1 MEIARK
7 PLFPFYVC
15 EINFP
20 TLNSAQAE
28 AITWEIPALLNDTKN
43 STIRTDFI
51 TLSWFTLT
59 HLPHCAEFSSKSI
72 RTFYF
77 NNKVHTVHISAKC
90 ISYSLEVYIYLYVFY
105 LIWTLYPVYYSRAH
119 ARWSSWTRQ
128 VMLLFICAGVC
139 VPACLHSHSAWRLET
154 RLTIPEK
161 LSNQHYHKLHK
172 DRKSDHNHIIKTV
185 VQNACT
191 LQTKGKRIA
200 SS

>member
-28 AITWEIPALLNDTKN
+28 AITWEIPALLNDTKS

-77 NNKVHTVHISAKC
+77 NNNVHTVHISAKC

-139 VPACLHSHSAWRLET
+139 VPACLHSHSAWRLEIIFFVIMSRFRADISLWKRVLQFPRNSAT
-154 RLTIPEK
+154 NITI
-161 LSNQHYHKLHK
+161 SCI
-172 DRKSDHNHIIKTV
+172 RT
-185 VQNACT
+185 
-191 LQTKGKRIA
+191 GKVITTT
-200 SS
+200 